1 MAQSLPVSSGRSQPR
16 VHVRLMAWPPRI
28 TSTPFL
34 AACACA
40 RISIHLAAFFSFVY
54 RCAL

>member
-16 VHVRLMAWPPRI
+16 VHVRLMAWPPRM
-28 TSTPFL
+28 TPFL

>member
-16 VHVRLMAWPPRI
+16 VHVRLMAWPPRM
-28 TSTPFL
+28 TSFL